1 MGYRIEVRDRDLNRV
16 GEIDTWM
23 KLDLVVRYCQA
34 GSWTLL
40 IKAGTPQAD
49 LLQKGGGVAIYQDG
63 VDKPILTGPI
73 ESFQHYWTVEQHTEA
88 GSLYVGGPCDN
99 KLAYQR
105 LAFPNPAKTIAQQY
119 SGVAT
124 RTVSEKAGTAVW
136 QELSS
141 ALGPAA
147 VADRRAPGVVFP
159 TVPNLGGQVDDSL
172 RFDVLGTKFEEWID
186 TKNTGYR
193 FVYDPN
199 LKKIVLDVFT
209 PQDRS
214 ADVRFSRELGNLR
227 EYIWTLSAPS
237 TTRAIV
243 ACQGDGAERYIYQK
257 INADAEAEWG
267 TIRET
272 FIDRRDL
279 GLKTNPS
286 TGQAMKAT
294 TDMTDA
300 DFESAKAAVIDA
312 ADSALSDGAPNG
324 NFQIYPID
332 TPQIQFGRDYFVGD
346 VVTVVADGTEYSDLV
361 REVDITIEDGGK
373 TQTVSPKIGEQGTG
387 NPLNLYKTVFEMR
400 EKLRKLETRM

>member
-16 GEIDTWM
+16 GEIDTWL

-63 VDKPILTGPI
+63 VERPVLTGPI
-73 ESFQHYWTVEQHTEA
+73 EYIQHYWTVDQHTEA
-88 GSLYVGGPCDN
+88 GSLYVGGSCDN
-99 KLAYQR
+99 KLVYSR
-105 LAFPNPAKTIAQQY
+105 LAFPNPTKTIAQQY
-119 SGVAT
+119 TGAAT
-124 RTVSEKAGTAVW
+124 RTVSTKAGSALW
-136 QELSS
+136 QELSW
-141 ALGPAA
+141 ALGSSA
-147 VADRRAPGVVFP
+147 VPDRQAPGVVLGSD
-159 TVPNLGGQVDDSL
+159 PNLGAKVDDSL
-172 RFDVLGTKFEEWID
+172 RFDVIGTKFEDWID
-186 TKNTGYR
+186 TKSTGYR

-199 LKKIVLDVFT
+199 VQKIVLDVFS

-214 ADVRFSRELGNLR
+214 ADVRFSSELGNLR
-227 EYIWTLSAPS
+227 EYVWTLSAPF

-257 INADAEAEWG
+257 IDSASEAEWG
-267 TIRET
+267 MVRET

-279 GLKTNPS
+279 GLKTNPAN
-286 TGQAMKAT
+286 GQPMKAT
-294 TDMTDA
+294 ATMTDA
-300 DFESAKAAVIDA
+300 DFESAKAAVVDA

-332 TPQIQFGRDYFVGD
+332 TPQLKFGRDYFVGD
-346 VVTVVADGTEYSDLV
+346 RVTVIADGTEYSDLV
-361 REVDITIEDGGK
+361 REVDITVEDGGK
-373 TQTVSPKIGEQGTG
+373 TETVSPKIGEQGTG

-400 EKLRKLETRM
+400 EKLRKLEARM